1 MTSFNRPELLI
12 ATMARL
18 LNGTRHIA
26 VGVSSPIPASAAL
39 LTRHQSNGATRVSI
53 LGDPSNT
60 FWSDGGK
67 ELFDCA
73 AQGRIDA
80 FFFSGGQIDGAANI
94 NLVGIGDYPRSTVRF
109 GGSYGSA
116 FLYYMIP
123 RIILFRPDH
132 DPRVLVPKVDFI
144 SAAGTSPPGVW
155 RRGGP
160 YALVTGKA
168 VFHFDSKKGHFMLQS
183 VHPGETLSD
192 IQAATGFAFDVAPD
206 LSETESPDA
215 ATLTLIR
222 GSVGREIAATYPKF
236 ARESLGIAA

>member
-1 MTSFNRPELLI
+1 VTAFKPEELLI
-12 ATMARL
+12 AAIVRL
-18 LNGTRHIA
+18 LGGTRHIA

-39 LTRHQSNGATRVSI
+39 ITRRLSGGSTRVSI

-80 FFFSGGQIDGAANI
+80 FFFSGAQIDGAGNI
-94 NLVGIGDYPRSTVRF
+94 NLVGIGGYPQSKVRF

-132 DPRVLVPKVDFI
+132 NARVLVPKVDFI
-144 SAAGTSPPGVW
+144 SATGTSAPGVW

-160 YALVTGKA
+160 HALVTGKA
-168 VFHFDSKKGHFMLQS
+168 VFSFDRTAGRFTLVSI
-183 VHPGETLSD
+183 HPGESQED
-192 IQAATGFAFDVAPD
+192 IMQATGFDYDVAAD
-206 LSETESPDA
+206 VQETQAPDA
-215 ATLTLIR
+215 ETLDLIR
-222 GSVGREIAATYPKF
+222 GEVGAEIAATYPNF
-236 ARESLGIAA
+236 AREKLGVAL

>member
-1 MTSFNRPELLI
+1 VTAFKPEELLI
-12 ATMARL
+12 AAIVRL
-18 LNGTRHIA
+18 LGGTRHIA

-39 LTRHQSNGATRVSI
+39 ITRRLSGGSTRVSI

-73 AQGRIDA
+73 AQGRVDA
-80 FFFSGGQIDGAANI
+80 FFFSGAQIDGVGNI
-94 NLVGIGDYPRSTVRF
+94 NLVGIGDYPQSKVRF

-132 DPRVLVPKVDFI
+132 NARVLVPKVDFI
-144 SAAGTSPPGVW
+144 SATGTSAPGVW

-160 YALVTGKA
+160 HALVTGKG
-168 VFHFDSKKGHFMLQS
+168 VFSFDRTAGRFTLMSI
-183 VHPGETLSD
+183 HPGESLEG
-192 IQAATGFAFDVAPD
+192 IREATGFDYDVAAE
-206 LSETESPDA
+206 LQETEAPNAEMLD
-215 ATLTLIR
+215 LIR
-222 GSVGREIAATYPKF
+222 GEVGTEIAATYPKF
-236 ARESLGIAA
+236 ARETLGVSV

>member
-1 MTSFNRPELLI
+1 MTAFKPEELLI
-12 ATMARL
+12 AAMVRL
-18 LNGTRHIA
+18 LGGTRHIA

-39 LTRHQSNGATRVSI
+39 LTRRLSGGRTRVSI

-80 FFFSGGQIDGAANI
+80 FFFSGAQIDGAGNI
-94 NLVGIGDYPRSTVRF
+94 NLVGIGSYPQSQVRF

-132 DPRVLVPKVDFI
+132 DTRVLVPKVDFI
-144 SAAGTSPPGVW
+144 SATGVSAPGIW

-160 YALVTGKA
+160 HALVTGKA
-168 VFHFDSKKGHFMLQS
+168 VFSFDRIAGRFTLVST
-183 VHPGETLSD
+183 HPGESQES
-192 IQAATGFAFDVAPD
+192 IRQATGFDYDVTAD
-206 LSETESPDA
+206 VQELS
-215 ATLTLIR
+215 LIH
-222 GSVGREIAATYPKF
+222 I
-236 ARESLGIAA
+236 

>member
-1 MTSFNRPELLI
+1 MTAFKPEELLI
-12 ATMARL
+12 AAMVRL
-18 LNGTRHIA
+18 LGGTRHIA
-26 VGVSSPIPASAAL
+26 VGISSPIPASAAL
-39 LTRHQSNGATRVSI
+39 LTRRLSGGSTRVSI

-80 FFFSGGQIDGAANI
+80 FFFSGAQIDGAGDV
-94 NLVGIGDYPRSTVRF
+94 NLVGIGGYPQSKVRF

-132 DPRVLVPKVDFI
+132 NARVLVPKVDFI
-144 SAAGTSPPGVW
+144 SATGTSAPGVW

-160 YALVTGKA
+160 HALVTGKG
-168 VFHFDSKKGHFMLQS
+168 VFSFDRTAGRFTLVSI
-183 VHPGETLSD
+183 HPGES
-192 IQAATGFAFDVAPD
+192 QAGIRQATGFDYDVAAD
-206 LSETESPDA
+206 VQETEAPDA
-215 ATLTLIR
+215 ETLDLIR
-222 GSVGREIAATYPKF
+222 GEVGAEIAATYPKF
-236 ARESLGIAA
+236 AREKLGVAL

>member
-1 MTSFNRPELLI
+1 VTAFKREELLI
-12 ATMARL
+12 AAMVRL
-18 LNGTRHIA
+18 LRGTRHIA

-39 LTRHQSNGATRVSI
+39 VTRRLSGGSTRVSI

-80 FFFSGGQIDGAANI
+80 FFFSGAQIDGAGNI
-94 NLVGIGDYPRSTVRF
+94 NLVGIGGYPQSKVRF

-132 DPRVLVPKVDFI
+132 NARVLVPKVDFI
-144 SAAGTSPPGVW
+144 SATGTSAPGVW

-160 YALVTGKA
+160 HALVTGKA
-168 VFHFDSKKGHFMLQS
+168 VFSFDRTAGRFTLVSI
-183 VHPGETLSD
+183 HPGESQED
-192 IQAATGFAFDVAPD
+192 IMQATGFDYDVAAD
-206 LSETESPDA
+206 VQETQAPDA
-215 ATLTLIR
+215 ETLDLIR
-222 GSVGREIAATYPKF
+222 GEVGAEIAATYPNF
-236 ARESLGIAA
+236 AREKLGVAL